1 MRHSPINKINVL
13 AIDEVEHRESIAMFE
28 FDDVAKRV
36 SLLILFLHA
45 DVLPGECLAFVGAH
59 YLACCVRR
67 RVVLLLN
74 AVQNVFKFAQ
84 LLKSFPC
91 DHVALLTLDD

>member
-1 MRHSPINKINVL
+1 
-13 AIDEVEHRESIAMFE
+13 MFE

-84 LLKSFPC
+84 LLKSFPKNHVLSDQPSTFGYLPC